1 MFVRSLRHLVLAASL
16 FAPGIALGSANGAP
30 KVHVVYQG
38 QRLGSIAKRYNV
50 TVEALRNANDIGP
63 RDVIKPGQ
71 RLTIPA
77 RDDKDGSRARLATSK
92 LTGNKGATVTASVT
106 RSKGSDATSHRVTR
120 GDTLGGL
127 ARRYG
132 TTVDAL
138 SAVNGLRKGQAIRV
152 GQVLMLPGASDKGGA
167 NWQRYARSPSR
178 KGYLDVS
185 THSSRFRGQVMDD
198 RGRLRPSAVRALTN
212 LFGAGGSHPPLPER
226 LVRLLVRLSDTFGG
240 RPIRVVSAYR
250 STSFYRDSRHK
261 LSSAIDFSISGV
273 PNAAVRD
280 YLLLLNDVGVGYYPN
295 SSFLHLDVRNH
306 RAYWIDYAGPGEAP
320 RKSPNAPRSP
330 SHRTAEDLDDL
341 AEQAAEDIQRAGT
354 TGSLPEAPPST
365 VAGSAAAGV
374 GAAAAAG
381 AAVAAEAEPETSLPA
396 AATKTEGATTP

>member
-1 MFVRSLRHLVLAASL
+1 VFARSLSALVLAASL
-16 FAPGIALGSANGAP
+16 LAPGAAQASTSGAP

-50 TVEALRNANDIGP
+50 SVEALRNANDIGP

-71 RLTIPA
+71 RLTIPE
-77 RDDKDGSRARLATSK
+77 RDDKDGSRARAASVK
-92 LTGNKGATVTASVT
+92 VAGNKGATMTASVT
-106 RSKGSDATSHRVTR
+106 RARGSDATSHRVAR

-152 GQVLMLPGASDKGGA
+152 GQVLVLPGASDKGGS
-167 NWQRYARSPSR
+167 NWQRYARASNR
-178 KGYLDVS
+178 KGYLDIS
-185 THSSRFRGQVMDD
+185 THSSRFRGQVMDSK
-198 RGRLRPSAVRALTN
+198 GRLRPSAVRALTN

-240 RPIRVVSAYR
+240 RSIRVVSAYR
-250 STSFYRDSRHK
+250 TTSFYRDSRHK

-306 RAYWIDYAGPGEAP
+306 RAYWVDYAGPGEAP
-320 RKSPNAPRSP
+320 RKSPNAPRDPAPRSL
-330 SHRTAEDLDDL
+330 EDLDDL
-341 AEQAAEDIQRAGT
+341 AEQAAENIQRAGT
-354 TGSLPEAPPST
+354 TGSLPEAPP
-365 VAGSAAAGV
+365 ASAAEAAG
-374 GAAAAAG
+374 AAAG
-381 AAVAAEAEPETSLPA
+381 AEIEPASAAPAVMP
-396 AATKTEGATTP
+396 KTDSAPSP

>member
-1 MFVRSLRHLVLAASL
+1 VLVRTLRLLVLAATL
-16 FAPGIALGSANGAP
+16 FAPGVALASADGAA
-30 KVHVVYQG
+30 KVHVVYAG
-38 QRLGSIAKRYNV
+38 QRLGSIAKRYNIS
-50 TVEALRNANDIGP
+50 VEALCNANDIGP

-77 RDDKDGSRARLATSK
+77 RDDKDGSRARAATHK
-92 LTGNKGATVTASVT
+92 VTGAKGATVTASVT
-106 RSKGSDATSHRVTR
+106 RSKTVDATSHRVTR

-152 GQVLMLPGASDKGGA
+152 GQVLMLPGASDKGGS
-167 NWQRYARSPSR
+167 NWQRYARGASR

-185 THSSRFRGQVMDD
+185 THNSRFRGQVMDNK
-198 RGRLRPSAVRALTN
+198 GRLRPSAMRALTS

-240 RPIRVVSAYR
+240 RPIRVVSGYR
-250 STSFYRDSRHK
+250 TTSFYRDSRHK

-306 RAYWIDYAGPGEAP
+306 RAYWVDYAGPGQAP
-320 RKSPNAPRSP
+320 RHRLAQSRDRDLHQDEPEDVPRGESQP
-330 SHRTAEDLDDL
+330 SN
-341 AEQAAEDIQRAGT
+341 
-354 TGSLPEAPPST
+354 
-365 VAGSAAAGV
+365 
-374 GAAAAAG
+374 GAAALLSAAY
-381 AAVAAEAEPETSLPA
+381 AAAAETPPTPAPPRNPTSD
-396 AATKTEGATTP
+396 